1 MNLLRQLLNGQWR
14 ALTPIQRIRKI
25 GELHPVQIIAL
36 SFLSAIL
43 LGTSLLMLPQASTG
57 EPLGF
62 VNALFEA
69 TSAVCV
75 TGLIVV
81 DTGTRLTLFGQ
92 LVILA
97 LIQVGGLGIMT
108 LSTIFLFITGKRLSI
123 RTRVIVQ
130 ESLSGYPIKRLPQL
144 MTHVFLFTFGA
155 EFLGALFMFL
165 RWLLSFPPRQA
176 LYYSI
181 FHAISAFCNA
191 GFSPFSES
199 LMPYEGDVII
209 NLVVT
214 SLIITGGI
222 GFLVLMDLKTAVAAK
237 LKRRKGRLSFHT
249 KVVLWATL
257 SLIIFGVAATFLL
270 ESGNLLE
277 DKPFLTKVLASYFQS
292 VTPRTAGFN
301 TLDTGRLTNA
311 TLMLVFILMFIG
323 ASPASCGGGIK
334 TTSFSIQIG
343 SLLSALRG
351 RERVELFKR
360 AVSKEVVAGALAITL
375 TSLIVVLIGVMLLSI
390 TELGEHSHTE
400 VRGSF
405 LELTFEVISAFGTV
419 GLSTGVTQ
427 NLSMLGK
434 LIITIIMFVGRV
446 GPLSIY
452 VAIRPPR
459 EHRYE
464 YAEENLMVG

>member
-1 MNLLRQLLNGQWR
+1 MFKV
-14 ALTPIQRIRKI
+14 QRIRKI
-25 GELHPVQIIAL
+25 GELHPVQIIVL

-43 LGTSLLMLPQASTG
+43 LGTFLLMLPQASTG

-97 LIQVGGLGIMT
+97 LIQAGGLGIMT
-108 LSTIFLFITGKRLSI
+108 LSTIFLLIAGKKLSI
-123 RTRVIVQ
+123 RTRAIVQ
-130 ESLSGYPIKRLPQL
+130 ESLSQHPIKKLRQL
-144 MTHVFLFTFGA
+144 MMHVFLFTFGI
-155 EFLGALFMFL
+155 EFLGALFMLL
-165 RWLLSFPPRQA
+165 RWLFSLPPKQA
-176 LYYSI
+176 LYYAI

-199 LMPYEGDVII
+199 LMAYEGDVVI

-222 GFLVLMDLKTAVAAK
+222 GFYVLIDLRMAAAAK
-237 LKRRKGRLSFHT
+237 LSRRKSRLSFHT
-249 KVVLWATL
+249 KVVLWTTL
-257 SLIIFGVAATFLL
+257 SLIIFGFLATFLL
-270 ESGNLLE
+270 EIDNLLK
-277 DKPFLTKVLASYFQS
+277 DKPFLTKILAAYFQA

-323 ASPASCGGGIK
+323 ASPTSCGGGIK
-334 TTSFSIQIG
+334 TTSFSIQLG
-343 SLLSALRG
+343 AFWAALRG
-351 RERVELFKR
+351 RERLELFKR
-360 AVSKEVVAGALAITL
+360 FVSSEVVSRASAVTL

-419 GLSTGVTQ
+419 GLSTGVTPK
-427 NLSMLGK
+427 LSTLGR
-434 LIITIIMFVGRV
+434 LIITFIMFIGRA
-446 GPLSIY
+446 GPLSMAI
-452 VAIRPPR
+452 AIRPTGER
-459 EHRYE
+459 RYE

>member
-1 MNLLRQLLNGQWR
+1 MNLSSQLQSL
-14 ALTPIQRIRKI
+14 RKI
-25 GELHPVQIIAL
+25 GEWHPVQIIVF

-43 LGTSLLMLPQASTG
+43 LGTFLLMLPQASVG

-108 LSTIFLFITGKRLSI
+108 LSAIFLLIASKRLSI

-130 ESLSGYPIKRLPQL
+130 QSLSQYPTKKLRQL
-144 MTHVFLFTFGA
+144 MMHVFLFTFGI
-155 EFLGALFMFL
+155 EFLGGLMMFL
-165 RWLLSFPPRQA
+165 RWLWDFPPKQA

-199 LMPYEGDVII
+199 LIAYEGDVVI

-222 GFLVLMDLKTAVAAK
+222 GFFVLMDLRIAAAAK
-237 LKRRKGRLSFHT
+237 LSRRKGRLSFHT

-257 SLIIFGVAATFLL
+257 SLIIFGAVATFLL
-270 ESGNLLE
+270 ESENLLK
-277 DKPFLTKVLASYFQS
+277 DKPLKTWVLTSYFQS

-311 TLMLVFILMFIG
+311 TLMLIFILMFIG

-334 TTSFSIQIG
+334 TTSFSIQLG
-343 SLLSALRG
+343 AFLAALRG

-360 AVSKEVVAGALAITL
+360 AVSKGVVAGALAITL
-375 TSLIVVLIGVMLLSI
+375 TSLVVVLIGVMLLSI
-390 TELGEHSHTE
+390 TELGGHSHIE
-400 VRGSF
+400 VRGRF

-427 NLSMLGK
+427 TLSTLGR
-434 LIITIIMFVGRV
+434 LIITVIMFIGRV
-446 GPLSIY
+446 GPLSVVI
-452 VAIRPPR
+452 AIRPAGER
-459 EHRYE
+459 RYE